1 MYKKYGIYI
10 AYILSKNILW
20 GKIMGIFEISKV
32 YDIVNKS
39 LDYRSLRQDLIAS
52 NIANISTPFYRPQDI
67 NFESYLSKEAAKIF
81 DNQPSSKLPLAIT
94 NQGHMSPFD
103 INDNRATIFY
113 RDGHLSR
120 NDGNSVDLD
129 VETSEI
135 GKNSIM
141 YNAIINANKKHKGI
155 FTYALES
162 SKNI

>member
-1 MYKKYGIYI
+1 
-10 AYILSKNILW
+10 
-20 GKIMGIFEISKV
+20 MGIFDISKV

-52 NIANISTPFYRPQDI
+52 NIANISTPFYRPQDV
-67 NFESYLSKEAAKIF
+67 NFESYLSKEAVKIF
-81 DNQPSSKLPLAIT
+81 NDKTSKKLPLAAT
-94 NQGHMSPFD
+94 NEGHMPPFD
-103 INDNRATIFY
+103 LNDNRATIFY
-113 RDGHLSR
+113 RDGHLAR

-129 VETSEI
+129 VETSEL

-155 FTYALES
+155 FSYALES